1 MAGLAKGMPGM
12 LLALLLLFSRLI
24 APVAAM
30 PAPVPHGIDALAL
43 QTICHGDGPGQTDP
57 SDHRDCLLCP
67 ACHLVSQAVLPTP
80 VASAPLPPSTDIA
93 VAAPLP
99 PATGP
104 PSRVRATAQPTGP
117 PRHSA

>member
-1 MAGLAKGMPGM
+1 MGRLAKGMPGM

-30 PAPVPHGIDALAL
+30 PAPVPHGIDAVAL

-57 SDHRDCLLCP
+57 SEHRDCLLCP
-67 ACHLVSQAVLPTP
+67 ACHLHSQAVLPAP
-80 VASAPLPPSTDIA
+80 VAWVAPPPSTVIA

-99 PATGP
+99 PATGL

-117 PRHSA
+117 PRRSA

>member
-1 MAGLAKGMPGM
+1 MPGM
-12 LLALLLLFSRLI
+12 LLASLLLFSRLI

-30 PAPVPHGIDALAL
+30 PAPVPHGIAALAL
-43 QTICHGDGPGQTDP
+43 QTICHGDGPGQTDQ
-57 SDHRDCLLCP
+57 SDHRDCLVCP
-67 ACHLVSQAVLPTP
+67 ACHLVSHAVLPTP
-80 VASAPLPPSTDIA
+80 VAPTPLPPFTVIA

-117 PRHSA
+117 PDRSA